1 MYAST
6 SRMARRIIRTNSDS
20 QDFQGL
26 VRLLDLELKT
36 RDGDLNSFY
45 HQFNG
50 IEALQEVVVLYE
62 GEQAIACGAFK
73 AFDRDR
79 AELKRMYVREESRG
93 QGFAAA
99 VLKELES
106 WALELG
112 LKALVLETGQKQTEA
127 IQLYQKHQYIR
138 IPNYPPY
145 DGVENSLCFEKK
157 LS

>member
-20 QDFQGL
+20 PDFQAL
-26 VRLLDLELKT
+26 VRLLDLELKIL
-36 RDGDLNSFY
+36 DGDLNSFY

-73 AFDRDR
+73 AFDSNR

-112 LKALVLETGQKQTEA
+112 LKALVLETGQKQKEA

>member
-62 GEQAIACGAFK
+62 GEQAIACGAFR
-73 AFDRDR
+73 AFDSNR

-112 LKALVLETGQKQTEA
+112 LKALVLETGQKQKEA